1 MTVLRIY
8 LKRRI
13 LLRSALFLLALMT
26 LALSITACAGN
37 EKASTAS
44 AEPAAATGVI
54 RISIDGMFT
63 PKESYSVYSQL
74 LDYIAEKT
82 GHPTVL
88 QQTGSYSEVNDLLAH
103 GGTDV
108 AILCSGGY
116 IKAFDKLG
124 LPPLVAPVAN
134 GQPLYYSYIV
144 TRSGSGIRKFEQLR
158 GHPFAFS
165 DPISL
170 TGTLYPESRVVGLGY
185 QPSAFFSHIVVANS
199 HDNSIKALKEGV
211 VDGVAVDSY
220 IYDYMKANEPA
231 SVSGLDIIEKSPPF
245 GSPPLVTRPGMPKG
259 LRNQL
264 LSVLTGM
271 DSDPQGKQILSKL
284 RIERFIPVDKSLY
297 DSVGGLEA
305 NLVKAH
311 VIQ

>member
-1 MTVLRIY
+1 MY
-8 LKRRI
+8 LSPRR
-13 LLRSALFLLALMT
+13 LALSLLAALL
-26 LALSITACAGN
+26 LALSIAACANNGG
-37 EKASTAS
+37 ASTHTADS
-44 AEPAAATGVI
+44 VAAASEI

-74 LDYIAEKT
+74 FDYIAKKT

-88 QQTGSYSEVNDLLAH
+88 QQTGSYSEVNDLLAR
-103 GGTDV
+103 GDTDV

-116 IKAFDKLG
+116 IKAFDKLH
-124 LPPLVAPVAN
+124 LSPLVAPVVN

-144 TRSGSGIRKFEQLR
+144 TRSGSGISKFEQLR

-170 TGTLYPESRVVGLGY
+170 TGTLYPESRVVDLGY
-185 QPSAFFSHIVVANS
+185 QPGAFFSHIIVANN

-220 IYDYMKANEPA
+220 IYDYMKANDPA
-231 SVSGLDIIEKSPPF
+231 SVSGLDIIEESPPF
-245 GSPPLVTRPGMPKG
+245 GSPPLVTRPGMSRE

-271 DSDPQGKQILSKL
+271 DKDPQGKQILSKL
-284 RIERFIPVDKSLY
+284 GIEKFIPVDKSLY
-297 DSVGGLEA
+297 NSVGSLEA